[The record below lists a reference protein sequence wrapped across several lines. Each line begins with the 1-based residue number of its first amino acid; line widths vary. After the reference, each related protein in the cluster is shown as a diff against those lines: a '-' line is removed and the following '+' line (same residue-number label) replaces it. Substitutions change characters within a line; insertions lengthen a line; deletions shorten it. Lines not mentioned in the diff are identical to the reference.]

1 MRGAECSLGPPPQD
15 GQTCA
20 QEYYCDGYDEA
31 SEVDRKVKR
40 VEDFHCEEVIGK
52 GMTELGC
59 LISDTCLDLVVEII
73 EPSNWAGST
82 RIRRNKGGTR
92 LG

>member
-1 MRGAECSLGPPPQD
+1 MGPPPQD

-20 QEYYCDGYDEA
+20 QEYCCGGYGEA
-31 SEVDRKVKR
+31 SEIDREVKEI
-40 VEDFHCEEVIGK
+40 EDFHCEEVIGK
-52 GMTELGC
+52 VMTELGC

-73 EPSNWAGST
+73 EPPDWTGSA

-92 LG
+92 LGETVER